1 MSLELETFKE
11 TIKNKLMS
19 LKQITDSLF
28 GMEAM
33 IGWLSSGFLLIVN
46 LAVNSKVIDG
56 ITAWAGAAFAIG
68 TGFFAMLRMYESW
81 KEAKAKRKI
90 VEHQL
95 DEEHQSDDEHIG
107 I

>member
-11 TIKNKLMS
+11 IIKNNAMS

-28 GMEAM
+28 GLEAM

-46 LAVNSKVIDG
+46 LAVNSKAIDG

-95 DEEHQSDDEHIG
+95 DDEHQSDDEHIG

>member
-1 MSLELETFKE
+1 VVEIIFMQAEPEMLKQITK
-11 TIKNKLMS
+11 IKVMS

-46 LAVNSKVIDG
+46 LAINSKEIEVV
-56 ITAWAGAAFAIG
+56 TAWDGAILAID
-68 TGFFAMLRMYESW
+68 TGFFAMMRMYESW

-95 DEEHQSDDEHIG
+95 DDEDLG

>member
-1 MSLELETFKE
+1 MQVEQEMLKQITK
-11 TIKNKLMS
+11 IKVMS

-46 LAVNSKVIDG
+46 LAINSKAIDG
-56 ITAWAGAAFAIG
+56 VTAWAGAIFAIG
-68 TGFFAMLRMYESW
+68 TGFFAMMRMYESW

-95 DEEHQSDDEHIG
+95 DDEDLG